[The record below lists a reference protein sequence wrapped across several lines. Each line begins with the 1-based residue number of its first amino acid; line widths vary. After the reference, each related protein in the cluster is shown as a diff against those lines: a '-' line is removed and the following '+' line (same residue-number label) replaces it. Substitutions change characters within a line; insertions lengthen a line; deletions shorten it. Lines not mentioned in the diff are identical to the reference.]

1 MLYVCEKIYWN
12 ERKGRLQKG
21 KLISKIR
28 ISVFLFRQVTVP
40 CSLHKWSSFKHI
52 RIPSGVTDWVCI
64 CCCCPWLH
72 RHDTEMRTICVCY
85 CETNTEL
92 NNDKKSVHLAG
103 LYLMWISTLCDIW
116 GFFNCINTFSWL
128 WQRYVLNKKASF
140 KCLQQCVIIASHKY
154 LCILNLNSVSS
165 TLNWCLQMKVSEL
178 TENAEMDTDNML
190 FNIVY
195 KTWKQSHA
203 LSSCSRLRLIRSCV
217 YGCQRL
223 CVQQHVVSIGCQ
235 VAGCPPQKASR
246 IHQRLWSLF
255 RRTKYWMKTK

>member
-1 MLYVCEKIYWN
+1 MLYVCEKLYCLVIQ
-12 ERKGRLQKG
+12 RG

-116 GFFNCINTFSWL
+116 GFL
-128 WQRYVLNKKASF
+128 
-140 KCLQQCVIIASHKY
+140 IA
-154 LCILNLNSVSS
+154 LILSADSG
-165 TLNWCLQMKVSEL
+165 
-178 TENAEMDTDNML
+178 
-190 FNIVY
+190 
-195 KTWKQSHA
+195 KQSMSWTKKH
-203 LSSCSRLRLIRSCV
+203 LSNASNCV
-217 YGCQRL
+217 
-223 CVQQHVVSIGCQ
+223 
-235 VAGCPPQKASR
+235 
-246 IHQRLWSLF
+246 
-255 RRTKYWMKTK
+255 